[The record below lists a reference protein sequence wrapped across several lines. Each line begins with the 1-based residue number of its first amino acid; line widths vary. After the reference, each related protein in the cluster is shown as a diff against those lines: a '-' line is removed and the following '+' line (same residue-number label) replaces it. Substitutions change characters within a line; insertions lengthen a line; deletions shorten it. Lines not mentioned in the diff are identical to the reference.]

1 MGAQVSSSRRGR
13 GAVAA
18 LLLLLQ
24 LLQLCCD
31 SCRGQ
36 RSERQCA
43 VGVCATWQIDCPSFG
58 PFSSSAPRSLHPVPQ
73 NQYKPIASSQRI
85 SARRWLKIERDASE
99 LTKNDVRKKN
109 LWQKQKEIRRG
120 KKENMKISLTFSDYV

>member
-1 MGAQVSSSRRGR
+1 
-13 GAVAA
+13 
-18 LLLLLQ
+18 
-24 LLQLCCD
+24 
-31 SCRGQ
+31 
-36 RSERQCA
+36 
-43 VGVCATWQIDCPSFG
+43 
-58 PFSSSAPRSLHPVPQ
+58 VPQ